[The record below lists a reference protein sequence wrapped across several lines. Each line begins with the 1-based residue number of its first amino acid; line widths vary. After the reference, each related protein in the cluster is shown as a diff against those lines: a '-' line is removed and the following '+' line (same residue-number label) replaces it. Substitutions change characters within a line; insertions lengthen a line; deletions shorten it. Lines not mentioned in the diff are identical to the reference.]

1 MATPLM
7 PKATAVWLVENTAL
21 TFEQI
26 GEFCGLHR
34 LEVQGIADGDVAQ
47 GIKGLDPVSSGQLTR
62 EQIEKAQND
71 PKVRLKILEPK
82 TSVPTKK
89 RKKGPRY
96 TPLSRRQ
103 NRPDAIY
110 WMLRHHPEI
119 SDAQISKLLGTTKQ
133 TIQSIRDRSHWNSAN
148 LQPTDPVSLGLC
160 SQIELDEIVAK
171 AAKKKAKMDKEAAAE
186 LEAAGTIV
194 PTTESLADEAPQ
206 PAEESTPFAETFS
219 VAPPEPKPPEET
231 RPEDVFKDT
240 GAETVPSPN
249 QDEELEPDYNPDSV
263 FAGLDKKL
271 EEAQKK

>member
-71 PKVRLKILEPK
+71 PKVRLKMLEPK
-82 TSVPTKK
+82 TSVPVNKK
-89 RKKGPRY
+89 KKGPRY

-119 SDAQISKLLGTTKQ
+119 SDPQISKLLGTTKQ

-148 LQPTDPVSLGLC
+148 LTPTDPVSLGLC

-171 AAKKKAKMDKEAAAE
+171 AAKKKAKADKLAAKE
-186 LEAAGTIV
+186 LEKAGTIV
-194 PTTESLADEAPQ
+194 PTSESLSDEPEPAVPEQMESAEILPEAPA
-206 PAEESTPFAETFS
+206 PAP
-219 VAPPEPKPPEET
+219 VEET
-231 RPEDVFKDT
+231 RPEDVFKT
-240 GAETVPSPN
+240 QPEPEGAPPTEEEET
-249 QDEELEPDYNPDSV
+249 DYNPDSV

-271 EEAQKK
+271 EEAQEK